1 MLKKLFGKTA
11 SAPPT
16 HELTIE
22 DLVVLER
29 YEEAIERLE
38 KKTQANPNDL
48 HSHLRLAEV
57 YAQVGR
63 GAKALDEFLYVA
75 DMYTDDGFYDK
86 ALAQL
91 SKVARLA
98 PADDTVR
105 AKMNRIQRLKDL
117 EHSRVL
123 AIEGLVESQHEQD
136 PLARTSPV
144 EVERLWQG
152 LASTSIVERLPGDQL
167 KRLFSG
173 CELWAADSGTEI
185 APRGSRDE
193 FMLILI
199 TGAAEAVFTAADG
212 QHYQLR
218 QFSPGDILGE
228 RSLLEHKPWP
238 ATYRVTERSKFVK
251 VGALGMERAL
261 TGNPDPR
268 ALIDALR
275 SQRSDQ
281 AVAAA
286 VEKIG
291 ATSIA

>member
-1 MLKKLFGKTA
+1 MLKKLFGKGSPVPA
-11 SAPPT
+11 T

-29 YEEAIERLE
+29 YDEAIERLE

-57 YAQVGR
+57 YSQVGR
-63 GAKALDEFLYVA
+63 GAKALDEYLYVA

-105 AKMNRIQRLKDL
+105 AKMQRIQRLKAL

-123 AIEGLVESQHEQD
+123 AIEGLVQAQSGQD

-144 EVERLWQG
+144 EVERIWQG
-152 LASTSIVERLPGDQL
+152 LASTSVVERLSGDQL
-167 KRLFSG
+167 KRLFAG
-173 CELWAADSGTEI
+173 CELWTAEAGHLI
-185 APRGSRDE
+185 ASRGSREE
-193 FMLILI
+193 FLLILI
-199 TGAAEAVFTAADG
+199 TGAAEAVYSASDG
-212 QHYQLR
+212 QRFQLR
-218 QFSPGDILGE
+218 SFAPGDILGE
-228 RSLLEHKPWP
+228 RSILEHKPWP
-238 ATYRVTERSKFVK
+238 ADYRATERAKFVK
-251 VGALGMERAL
+251 VGALGLEGAL

-268 ALIDALR
+268 ALLDALR
-275 SQRSDQ
+275 TQRSDQ
-281 AVAAA
+281 AVAFA
-286 VEKIG
+286 VEKLE
-291 ATSIA
+291 AASRA

>member
-1 MLKKLFGKTA
+1 MLKKLFGK
-11 SAPPT
+11 SAPVPAT

-38 KKTQANPNDL
+38 KKTHDNPNDL

-57 YAQVGR
+57 YAQVGK
-63 GAKALDEFLYVA
+63 GAKALDEFLFVA

-91 SKVARLA
+91 TKVSRLA
-98 PADDTVR
+98 PGDDTVR
-105 AKMNRIQRLKDL
+105 AKMQRIQRLKDL

-123 AIEGLVESQHEQD
+123 AIEGLVQAQSQQD

-144 EVERLWQG
+144 EVERIWQG
-152 LASTSIVERLPGDQL
+152 LASTSVVERLSGDQL
-167 KRLFSG
+167 KRLFAG
-173 CELWAADSGTEI
+173 CALWTAEEGREI
-185 APRGSRDE
+185 AARGSRDE
-193 FMLILI
+193 FLLILI
-199 TGAAEAVFTAADG
+199 TGAAEAVFTAPDG
-212 QHYQLR
+212 QRFQLR
-218 QFSPGDILGE
+218 QFGPGDIFGE

-238 ATYRVTERSKFVK
+238 ATYRVTERAKFVK
-251 VGALGMERAL
+251 VGAPGLQGAM

-268 ALIDALR
+268 SLLDALR

-281 AVAAA
+281 AVAFA
-286 VEKIG
+286 VEKLG
-291 ATSIA
+291 VASRA

>member
-1 MLKKLFGKTA
+1 MLKRLFGKA
-11 SAPPT
+11 APEPKT

-22 DLVVLER
+22 DLIVLER

-38 KKTQANPNDL
+38 KKTHDSPNDL

-57 YAQVGR
+57 YSQVGK
-63 GAKALDEFLYVA
+63 GAKALDQFLYVA

-91 SKVARLA
+91 IKVSRLA
-98 PADDTVR
+98 PGDDTVR
-105 AKMNRIQRLKDL
+105 AKMLRIQRLKDL

-123 AIEGLVESQHEQD
+123 AIEGLVEAQQEQD

-152 LASTSIVERLPGDQL
+152 LASTAIVERLSGDQL
-167 KRLFSG
+167 KRLFAG
-173 CELWAADSGTEI
+173 CELWTAPEGAEI
-185 APRGSRDE
+185 AVRGSRDE
-193 FMLILI
+193 FLLILI
-199 TGAAEAVFTAADG
+199 TGAAEAVVTTAEG
-212 QHYQLR
+212 QRYQIK
-218 QFSPGDILGE
+218 QFAPGDILGE

-238 ATYRVTERSKFVK
+238 ANYRVIAQSKFVK
-251 VGALGMERAL
+251 VGPPGMERAL

-286 VEKIG
+286 VEKLG
-291 ATSIA
+291 A

>member
-1 MLKKLFGKTA
+1 MLKKLFGKA
-11 SAPPT
+11 APVPPT

-22 DLVVLER
+22 DLIVLER

-38 KKTQANPNDL
+38 KKTHDNPNDL

-57 YAQVGR
+57 YAQVGK

-91 SKVARLA
+91 SKVSRLA
-98 PADDTVR
+98 PGDDTVR
-105 AKMNRIQRLKDL
+105 AKMQRIQRLKSL

-123 AIEGLVESQHEQD
+123 AIEGLVEADQGKD

-144 EVERLWQG
+144 EVEHLWQG
-152 LASTSIVERLPGDQL
+152 LASTSIVERLSGDQL

-173 CELWAADSGTEI
+173 CELWPAGPGTMI

-193 FMLILI
+193 FLLILI
-199 TGAAEAVFTAADG
+199 TGAAEAVFATADG
-212 QHYQLR
+212 QKFQLR
-218 QFSPGDILGE
+218 SFGPGDILGE

-238 ATYRVTERSKFVK
+238 ATYLATAPSKFVK
-251 VGALGMERAL
+251 VGAAGLERAL

-275 SQRSDQ
+275 SQRIDQ
-281 AVAAA
+281 AIADAVAKL
-286 VEKIG
+286 ES
-291 ATSIA
+291 TSIA

>member
-1 MLKKLFGKTA
+1 MLKRLFGKA
-11 SAPPT
+11 GPVPAT

-22 DLVVLER
+22 DLIVLER
-29 YEEAIERLE
+29 YDEAIERLE
-38 KKTQANPNDL
+38 KKTHDNPNDL

-57 YAQVGR
+57 YAQVGK
-63 GAKALDEFLYVA
+63 GAKALDQFLYVA

-98 PADDTVR
+98 PGDDTVR
-105 AKMNRIQRLKDL
+105 AKMQRIQRLKDL

-123 AIEGLVESQHEQD
+123 AIEGLVEADQEKD

-152 LASTSIVERLPGDQL
+152 LASTAIVERLSGDQL
-167 KRLFSG
+167 KRLLGG
-173 CELWAADSGTEI
+173 CELWSAEAGEPI
-185 APRGSRDE
+185 ARRGSRDE
-193 FMLILI
+193 FLLILI
-199 TGAAEAVFTAADG
+199 TGAAEAVFTTRDG
-212 QHYQLR
+212 QKFQIR
-218 QFSPGDILGE
+218 SFAPGDILGE

-238 ATYRVTERSKFVK
+238 ANYNVTARSKFVK
-251 VGALGMERAL
+251 VGNSGMERAL

-275 SQRSDQ
+275 SQRIDQ
-281 AVAAA
+281 AVASA
-286 VEKIG
+286 VEKLE
-291 ATSIA
+291 ASSNA

>member
-1 MLKKLFGKTA
+1 MLRKFFGKA
-11 SAPPT
+11 APEPAT

-29 YEEAIERLE
+29 YDEAIERLE
-38 KKTQANPNDL
+38 KKTKDNPNDL

-57 YAQVGR
+57 YAQVGK
-63 GAKALDEFLYVA
+63 GAKALDEFLFVA

-91 SKVARLA
+91 IKVSRLA
-98 PADDTVR
+98 PGDDTVR
-105 AKMNRIQRLKDL
+105 AKMQRIQRLKDL

-123 AIEGLVESQHEQD
+123 AIEGLVEADQEKD

-152 LASTSIVERLPGDQL
+152 LASTAIVERLSGDQL

-173 CELWAADSGTEI
+173 CELWSADAGREI
-185 APRGSRDE
+185 AARGSRDE
-193 FMLILI
+193 FLLILI
-199 TGAAEAVFTAADG
+199 TGAAEAVYTTSDG
-212 QHYQLR
+212 QRFQLKA
-218 QFSPGDILGE
+218 FGPGDILGE

-238 ATYRVTERSKFVK
+238 ASYQVTARAKFVR
-251 VGALGMERAL
+251 VAAAGMERAL

-275 SQRSDQ
+275 SQRNDH

-286 VEKIG
+286 VEKLE
-291 ATSIA
+291 AASIA

>member
-1 MLKKLFGKTA
+1 MLRKLFGKS
-11 SAPPT
+11 SATPAT

-22 DLVVLER
+22 DLIVLER
-29 YEEAIERLE
+29 YEEAIQRLE
-38 KKTQANPNDL
+38 TKTKNNPHDL

-57 YAQVGR
+57 YAQVGK

-91 SKVARLA
+91 TKVSRLA
-98 PADDTVR
+98 PGDDTVR
-105 AKMNRIQRLKDL
+105 AKVQRIQRLKDL

-123 AIEGLVESQHEQD
+123 AIEGLVEAQQEQD

-173 CELWAADSGTEI
+173 CELWSAQSGVQI
-185 APRGSRDE
+185 ASRGSREE

-199 TGAAEAVFTAADG
+199 TGSAEAKFTASDG
-212 QHYQLR
+212 QSFQLK
-218 QFSPGDILGE
+218 QFGPGDILGE
-228 RSLLEHKPWP
+228 RALLEHKPWP
-238 ATYRVTERSKFVK
+238 ALYRVMERSKFVR
-251 VGALGMERAL
+251 VSAAGMERAL

-275 SQRSDQ
+275 SQRNDQ

-286 VEKIG
+286 AEKLG
-291 ATSIA
+291 ALPIA

>member
-1 MLKKLFGKTA
+1 MLRKLFGKA
-11 SAPPT
+11 APVPPT

-22 DLVVLER
+22 DLIVLER

-38 KKTQANPNDL
+38 KKTHDNPNDL

-57 YAQVGR
+57 YSQVGK

-91 SKVARLA
+91 TKVSRLA
-98 PADDTVR
+98 PGDDTVR
-105 AKMNRIQRLKDL
+105 AKMQRIQRLKDL

-123 AIEGLVESQHEQD
+123 AIEGLVEAQQEKD

-152 LASTSIVERLPGDQL
+152 LASTAIVERLSGEQL
-167 KRLFSG
+167 KRLFGG
-173 CELWAADSGTEI
+173 CELWSVSEGSEI
-185 APRGSRDE
+185 ARRGSREE
-193 FMLILI
+193 FLLILI
-199 TGAAEAVFTAADG
+199 TGAAEALYTTPDG
-212 QHYQLR
+212 QRFQVR
-218 QFSPGDILGE
+218 QFAPGDILGE

-238 ATYRVTERSKFVK
+238 ATYRAMESSKFVK
-251 VGALGMERAL
+251 VGVVGMERAL

-286 VEKIG
+286 VEKLG
-291 ATSIA
+291 AAPLA

>member
-1 MLKKLFGKTA
+1 MLRKLFGK
-11 SAPPT
+11 SAAVPPT

-22 DLVVLER
+22 DLIVLER
-29 YEEAIERLE
+29 YDEALERLE
-38 KKTQANPNDL
+38 KKTQENPNDL

-57 YAQVGR
+57 YSQVGK

-91 SKVARLA
+91 AKVARLA
-98 PADDTVR
+98 PGDATVG
-105 AKMNRIQRLKDL
+105 AKMQRIQRLKAL

-123 AIEGLVESQHEQD
+123 AIEGLVQAQQEQD

-152 LASTSIVERLPGDQL
+152 LASTAIVERLSGDQL

-173 CELWAADSGTEI
+173 CELWSAEEGSEI
-185 APRGSRDE
+185 AARGSREE
-193 FMLILI
+193 FLLILI
-199 TGAAEAVFTAADG
+199 TGAAEAVVTTSDG
-212 QHYQLR
+212 QRFQVR
-218 QFSPGDILGE
+218 GFVPGDILGE

-238 ATYRVTERSKFVK
+238 ATYRVTERAKFVK
-251 VGALGMERAL
+251 VGVSGMERAL

-275 SQRSDQ
+275 SQHSDR

-286 VEKIG
+286 VEKLE
-291 ATSIA
+291 ASSIA

>member
-1 MLKKLFGKTA
+1 MLKKLFGKVA
-11 SAPPT
+11 QVPPT

-22 DLVVLER
+22 DLIVLER
-29 YEEAIERLE
+29 YDEAIERLE
-38 KKTQANPNDL
+38 KKTHDNPNDL

-57 YAQVGR
+57 YSQVGK
-63 GAKALDEFLYVA
+63 GARALDEFLYVA

-91 SKVARLA
+91 SKVSRLA
-98 PADDTVR
+98 PGDDTVR
-105 AKMNRIQRLKDL
+105 AKMQRIQRLKDL

-123 AIEGLVESQHEQD
+123 AIEGLVEADQGKD

-144 EVERLWQG
+144 EVEHLWQG
-152 LASTSIVERLPGDQL
+152 LANTPIVERLSGDQL

-173 CELWAADSGTEI
+173 CELWPAAPGSEI
-185 APRGSRDE
+185 ATRGSRDE
-193 FMLILI
+193 FLLILI
-199 TGAAEAVFTAADG
+199 TGAAEAVFTTADG
-212 QHYQLR
+212 QKFQVKG
-218 QFSPGDILGE
+218 FGPGDILGE

-238 ATYRVTERSKFVK
+238 ATYLVTAPSKFVK
-251 VGALGMERAL
+251 VGAAGMERAL

-281 AVAAA
+281 AIADAVRKLEAAP
-286 VEKIG
+286 
-291 ATSIA
+291 IA

>member
-1 MLKKLFGKTA
+1 MLKRLFGKA
-11 SAPPT
+11 APAPAT

-22 DLVVLER
+22 DLIVLER

-38 KKTQANPNDL
+38 KKTHDNPNDL

-57 YAQVGR
+57 YSQVGK
-63 GAKALDEFLYVA
+63 GAKALDQFLYVA

-91 SKVARLA
+91 TKVSRLA
-98 PADDTVR
+98 PGDATVG
-105 AKMNRIQRLKDL
+105 AKMLRIQRLKDL

-123 AIEGLVESQHEQD
+123 AVEGLVEAQQEQD

-152 LASTSIVERLPGDQL
+152 LASTAIVERLSGDQL
-167 KRLFSG
+167 KRLFAG
-173 CELWAADSGTEI
+173 CELWSVPEGAEI
-185 APRGSRDE
+185 AARGSRDE
-193 FMLILI
+193 FLLILI
-199 TGAAEAVFTAADG
+199 TGAAEAVVTTADG
-212 QHYQLR
+212 QRYQVK
-218 QFSPGDILGE
+218 QFAPGDILGE

-238 ATYRVTERSKFVK
+238 AHYRVTARAKFVK
-251 VGALGMERAL
+251 LGPSGMERAL

-286 VEKIG
+286 VEKLG
-291 ATSIA
+291 A

>member
-1 MLKKLFGKTA
+1 MLKRLFGKPAAEPA
-11 SAPPT
+11 SY
-16 HELTIE
+16 ELTIE
-22 DLVVLER
+22 DLIVLER

-38 KKTQANPNDL
+38 KKTHDNPNDL

-57 YAQVGR
+57 YAQVGK
-63 GAKALDEFLYVA
+63 GAKALDQFLYVA

-91 SKVARLA
+91 TKVSRLA
-98 PADDTVR
+98 PGDETVR
-105 AKMNRIQRLKDL
+105 AKMQRIQRLKDL

-123 AIEGLVESQHEQD
+123 AIEGLVESQREKD

-152 LASTSIVERLPGDQL
+152 LASTAIVERLSGEQL
-167 KRLFSG
+167 KRLFAG
-173 CELWAADSGTEI
+173 CELWPAAERAVI
-185 APRGSRDE
+185 AQRGEREE
-193 FMLILI
+193 FLLILI
-199 TGAAEAVFTAADG
+199 TGGAEACVTTPDG
-212 QHYQLR
+212 QHFQLK

-228 RSLLEHKPWP
+228 RSLFEHKPWP
-238 ATYRVTERSKFVK
+238 ADYRVLERSKFIRVLP
-251 VGALGMERAL
+251 AGMERAL

-275 SQRSDQ
+275 SQRHDA

-286 VEKIG
+286 VEKLE
-291 ATSIA
+291 AASAS

>member
-1 MLKKLFGKTA
+1 MLKKIFGKA
-11 SAPPT
+11 APEPAT

-38 KKTQANPNDL
+38 KKTKDNPNDL

-57 YAQVGR
+57 YAQVGK
-63 GAKALDEFLYVA
+63 GSKALDQFLYVA

-91 SKVARLA
+91 SKVSRLA
-98 PADDTVR
+98 PGDETVR
-105 AKMNRIQRLKDL
+105 AKMQRIQRLKDL

-123 AIEGLVESQHEQD
+123 AIEGLVEADQGKD

-152 LASTSIVERLPGDQL
+152 LASTAIVERLSGDQL
-167 KRLFSG
+167 KRLFAG
-173 CELWAADSGTEI
+173 CELWSAEQGEEI
-185 APRGSRDE
+185 AVRGSREE
-193 FMLILI
+193 FLLILI
-199 TGAAEAVFTAADG
+199 TGAAEAVFTTSDG
-212 QHYQLR
+212 QQFQLKT
-218 QFSPGDILGE
+218 FAPGDIFGE
-228 RSLLEHKPWP
+228 RALLEHKPWP
-238 ATYRVTERSKFVK
+238 ATYRVTARAKFVR
-251 VGALGMERAL
+251 VGPPGMERAL

-268 ALIDALR
+268 ALIEALR

-286 VEKIG
+286 VGKLET
-291 ATSIA
+291 APNA

>member
-1 MLKKLFGKTA
+1 MLKRLFGKA
-11 SAPPT
+11 GPEPAT

-22 DLVVLER
+22 DLIVLER

-38 KKTQANPNDL
+38 KKTHDNPNDL

-57 YAQVGR
+57 YAQVGK
-63 GAKALDEFLYVA
+63 GAKALDQFLYVA

-91 SKVARLA
+91 SKVSRLA
-98 PADDTVR
+98 PGDDTVR
-105 AKMNRIQRLKDL
+105 AKMQRIQRLKDL

-123 AIEGLVESQHEQD
+123 AIEGLVEADQEKD

-152 LASTSIVERLPGDQL
+152 LASTAIVEKLSGDQL

-173 CELWAADSGTEI
+173 CELWSVDAGTEI
-185 APRGSRDE
+185 AARGSREE
-193 FMLILI
+193 FLLILI
-199 TGAAEAVFTAADG
+199 TGAAEATFTTSDG
-212 QHYQLR
+212 QTFQVR
-218 QFSPGDILGE
+218 AFAPGDILGE

-238 ATYRVTERSKFVK
+238 ASYRVTARAKFVR
-251 VGALGMERAL
+251 VGTSGMERAL

-281 AVAAA
+281 AVASA
-286 VEKIG
+286 VEKLE
-291 ATSIA
+291 AAPTA

>member
-1 MLKKLFGKTA
+1 MLKRLFGKA
-11 SAPPT
+11 GPEPAT

-22 DLVVLER
+22 DLIVLER
-29 YEEAIERLE
+29 YDEAIERLE
-38 KKTQANPNDL
+38 KKTHDNPNDL

-57 YAQVGR
+57 YAQVGK
-63 GAKALDEFLYVA
+63 GAKALDQFLYVA

-91 SKVARLA
+91 TKVSRLA
-98 PADDTVR
+98 PGDDTVR
-105 AKMNRIQRLKDL
+105 AKMQRIQRLKDL

-123 AIEGLVESQHEQD
+123 AIEGLVEADQEKD

-152 LASTSIVERLPGDQL
+152 LASTAIVERLSGDQL
-167 KRLFSG
+167 KRLFAG
-173 CELWAADSGTEI
+173 CELWSVEAGQEI
-185 APRGSRDE
+185 AARGSREE
-193 FMLILI
+193 FLLILI
-199 TGAAEAVFTAADG
+199 TGTAEAVFTTSDG
-212 QHYQLR
+212 QTFQVR
-218 QFSPGDILGE
+218 AFAPGDILGE

-238 ATYRVTERSKFVK
+238 ARFRVTARAKFVK
-251 VGALGMERAL
+251 VGPPGMERAL

-275 SQRSDQ
+275 SQRNDQ

-286 VEKIG
+286 VEKLE
-291 ATSIA
+291 ASPTA

>member
-1 MLKKLFGKTA
+1 MLKRLFGKA
-11 SAPPT
+11 APVPPT

-22 DLVVLER
+22 DLIVLER
-29 YEEAIERLE
+29 YDEAIERLE
-38 KKTQANPNDL
+38 KKTHDNPNDL

-57 YAQVGR
+57 YAQVGK

-91 SKVARLA
+91 SKVSRLA
-98 PADDTVR
+98 PGDDTVR
-105 AKMNRIQRLKDL
+105 AKMQRIQRLKDL

-123 AIEGLVESQHEQD
+123 AIEGLVEADQGKD

-144 EVERLWQG
+144 EVEHLWQG
-152 LASTSIVERLPGDQL
+152 LASTAIVERLSGDQL
-167 KRLFSG
+167 KRLFAG
-173 CELWAADSGTEI
+173 CELWSAAPGTEI
-185 APRGSRDE
+185 AQRGSREE
-193 FMLILI
+193 FLLILI
-199 TGAAEAVFTAADG
+199 TGAAEAVFTTADG
-212 QHYQLR
+212 QRFQMR
-218 QFSPGDILGE
+218 GFGPGDILGE

-238 ATYRVTERSKFVK
+238 ATFRVTAPSKFVK
-251 VGALGMERAL
+251 VGAAGMERAL

-281 AVAAA
+281 AVADA
-286 VEKIG
+286 VGKLE
-291 ATSIA
+291 ARPSA

>member
-1 MLKKLFGKTA
+1 MLKKFFGKGGSTPK
-11 SAPPT
+11 SY
-16 HELTIE
+16 EMTIE
-22 DLVVLER
+22 DLIVLER

-38 KKTQANPNDL
+38 KKTHDNPNDL

-57 YAQVGR
+57 YAQVGK
-63 GAKALDEFLYVA
+63 GAKALDQFLYVA

-91 SKVARLA
+91 TKVSRLA
-98 PADDTVR
+98 PGDATVH
-105 AKMNRIQRLKDL
+105 AKVQRIQRLKAL

-123 AIEGLVESQHEQD
+123 AVEGLVASQQEQD

-144 EVERLWQG
+144 EMERLWQG
-152 LASTSIVERLPGDQL
+152 LAATAIVERLPGDQL

-173 CELWAADSGTEI
+173 CELWIAEASHQIARRGGREEI
-185 APRGSRDE
+185 L
-193 FMLILI
+193 LILI
-199 TGAAEAVFTAADG
+199 TGAAEAVYTATDG
-212 QHYQLR
+212 QRFQLR
-218 QFSPGDILGE
+218 QFAPGDILGE

-238 ATYRVTERSKFVK
+238 ADYRVTERSKFVRLAAAGIEK
-251 VGALGMERAL
+251 AL

-275 SQRSDQ
+275 SQRADQ

-286 VEKIG
+286 VEKLE
-291 ATSIA
+291 AASRA